1 LNWYS
6 RVLFPLGCDAVLSSP
21 RFHGLRR
28 DLLSEVRGEVLEI
41 GFGTGLNLPHYPDHV
56 SHITAVDVNP
66 GMHRRAARR
75 VAESPIAVEHHTV
88 DGTSLP
94 MEDESFDTAVSSW
107 TLCSIGDVGRAL
119 REIHR
124 VLRPGGRFLF
134 LEHGLADDVRVQR
147 WQRRLNP
154 IQRIVADGCNLDRD
168 IRHLI
173 EEEGFRITSLREYY
187 LDRAPKILGYTYHG
201 TATK

>member
-1 LNWYS
+1 MNWYS
-6 RVLFPLGCDAVLSSP
+6 RVLFPFGCNAVLSSP

-28 DLLSEVRGEVLEI
+28 DLLSEARGEVLEI
-41 GFGTGLNLPHYPDHV
+41 GFGTGLNLPHYPDTV
-56 SHITAVDVNP
+56 SNITAVDVNP
-66 GMHRRAARR
+66 GMHRYASQR

-88 DGTSLP
+88 DGISLP

-107 TLCSIGDVGRAL
+107 TLCSIGDVGRAV
-119 REIHR
+119 REVHR

-173 EEEGFRITSLREYY
+173 EAEGFRITSLREYY
-187 LDRAPKILGYTYHG
+187 LDRAPKIFGYTYHG
-201 TATK
+201 MATK